1 MAKASNVSSD
11 QIRFQELLPF
21 FVNGTLA
28 GEDLVWFQQ
37 KVSLHPEMQTAVQAE
52 RLWAQHIQATVDAVE
67 VPLSETEHMEGL
79 HTRWQVRRRRASW
92 LGRARQALATPLQVP
107 AAWIGAGAITLLG
120 QLTVIVAL
128 VGGATTA
135 PMRGVTQ
142 ACQSEPLLRLTFK
155 PELAWQDVV
164 VLLRTQGWMLRNG
177 PSENGYIWVAVP
189 SGLTPEAVRAVTLD
203 NPMLES
209 VQLVPATKPE
219 GCVP

>member
-1 MAKASNVSSD
+1 MAKASNASSD

-28 GEDLVWFQQ
+28 GEELVWFQQ
-37 KVSLHPEMQTAVQAE
+37 QVSLHPEMQTAVQAE
-52 RLWAQHIQATVDAVE
+52 RLWAQHIQAAVDAVE
-67 VPLSETEHMEGL
+67 APISETEHMEGL
-79 HTRWQVRRRRASW
+79 YVRWQARRQRASCM
-92 LGRARQALATPLQVP
+92 GRARQALATPWQVP
-107 AAWIGAGAITLLG
+107 AAWVGAGAATLLG
-120 QLTVIVAL
+120 QLAVIAAL
-128 VGGATTA
+128 LGGTATA

-142 ACQSEPLLRLTFK
+142 TCQAEPLLRITFK

-189 SGLTPEAVRAVTLD
+189 SVLTPEAAQAVALN

-209 VQLVPATKPE
+209 VQLVPASKTE
-219 GCVP
+219 SCVP